1 MNERIA
7 IVTGASSGI
16 GREFAKQLGALPGL
30 DAIWLVARRMDRL
43 EAIAKELPIPA
54 VCIPLDLL
62 DRTSAAVFSERLA
75 KAAPDVRYF
84 VHAAGFGKFGTYQD
98 LTTDEIDGMI
108 DLNARASVH
117 LTYAVLPYMQR
128 GSRVLLL
135 GSASAF
141 QPLPEF
147 NLYASTK
154 AFVVHFSRALNVE
167 LRPRGISVTAVCPGF
182 VRTEFF
188 EVAKRTKNPETCQHF
203 SPMYEPADVVQA
215 QATGAPAV
223 PPAEPGPQRPYQY
236 KSLGGTP
243 MKKLLSEFKEFALR
257 GNVIDLAVGVIVGS
271 AFSAI
276 VTSLVNDIISPLLG
290 LLFQQDFA
298 ELSVSFGGITLAYG
312 AFITA
317 VINFLIVT
325 LALFAVV
332 KAINTASRLFK
343 RKQEET
349 PAEPAV
355 KVCPF
360 CKSEIAIDATRC
372 PHCTSS
378 LDTAD

>member
-1 MNERIA
+1 
-7 IVTGASSGI
+7 
-16 GREFAKQLGALPGL
+16 
-30 DAIWLVARRMDRL
+30 
-43 EAIAKELPIPA
+43 
-54 VCIPLDLL
+54 
-62 DRTSAAVFSERLA
+62 
-75 KAAPDVRYF
+75 
-84 VHAAGFGKFGTYQD
+84 
-98 LTTDEIDGMI
+98 
-108 DLNARASVH
+108 
-117 LTYAVLPYMQR
+117 
-128 GSRVLLL
+128 
-135 GSASAF
+135 
-141 QPLPEF
+141 
-147 NLYASTK
+147 
-154 AFVVHFSRALNVE
+154 
-167 LRPRGISVTAVCPGF
+167 
-182 VRTEFF
+182 
-188 EVAKRTKNPETCQHF
+188 
-203 SPMYEPADVVQA
+203 
-215 QATGAPAV
+215 
-223 PPAEPGPQRPYQY
+223 
-236 KSLGGTP
+236 

-343 RKQEET
+343 RKQ
-349 PAEPAV
+349 AV